1 LIAEETGKAV
11 VHFGV
16 NLVVHRSNIWGHPL
30 AVSGQ
35 LVKRAPDA
43 SHHLILMAVT

>member
-1 LIAEETGKAV
+1 MITTPLFRVNTLEIWLI
-11 VHFGV
+11 FDQ
-16 NLVVHRSNIWGHPL
+16 NIWGHPL

-35 LVKRAPDA
+35 LAIAIPDA